1 MTGFVPLI
9 IILIPLTYWFV
20 SKSKNANKKV
30 QFLLGV
36 ASIISV
42 FLIFFFIAL
51 IASFAYNW
59 RYNNSAKMLTESIIE
74 CIERG
79 DTDLALKE
87 LKKFNETI
95 APTYMNRNFVENA
108 KITSEILKTK
118 KTVNKNAARDATHP

>member
-1 MTGFVPLI
+1 MTAFVPLI
-9 IILIPLTYWFV
+9 IILIPLTYWLV

-30 QFLLGV
+30 QFLLGI

-42 FLIFFFIAL
+42 FLIFYFIAL
-51 IASFAYNW
+51 IASFAYNYQ
-59 RYNNSAKMLTESIIE
+59 YNNSAKMLTESIIE

-108 KITSEILKTK
+108 EITSEILKTK
-118 KTVNKNAARDATHP
+118 NKVKMGKD